1 MQTTF
6 RSLVTSLHGL
16 LFGSLFLIA
25 LAAVALELLRQQVT
39 LRSGELS
46 PRGRLFERMA
56 YVTMAAFGWIA
67 VLLGTYAVYPWYR
80 AKPPAGA
87 SQSASLSASL
97 SAYPRS
103 LLLSS
108 PATAAWH
115 SFGMEWKE
123 HVGWVAPIVATMLAV
138 VLTRHGDELRADKR
152 LSRAVLAFACAG
164 LLATAVAGF
173 FGAMLDKTAP
183 VTGGATYTVMG
194 GRHD

>member
-6 RSLVTSLHGL
+6 RSLVTSIHGL

-25 LAAVALELLRQQVT
+25 IAATVLELLRQQVMV
-39 LRSGELS
+39 RPAELT
-46 PRGRLFERMA
+46 PLGRFFERAA
-56 YVTMAAFGWIA
+56 YIKMAAFGWIA
-67 VLLGTYAVYPWYR
+67 VLLGTYVIYPWYR

-87 SQSASLSASL
+87 NLAD
-97 SAYPRS
+97 YPRS

-108 PATAAWH
+108 PNTAAWH

-123 HVGWVAPIVATMLAV
+123 HAGWIAPIVATMLAV
-138 VLTRHGDELRADKR
+138 VMIRHAAALRVDKR
-152 LSRAVLAFACAG
+152 LGRAVLTFACAG

-183 VTGGATYTVMG
+183 VVGGATYTVMG
-194 GRHD
+194 GHHG